1 MSKLRSSVAD
11 EIKIGTV
18 PRRCNSGSV
27 KSSLVTGYLHPD
39 YAESLSE
46 YGTPLQLPRSGGW
59 LLKRSID
66 GVQADAMGTYP
77 LFTCSDWK
85 PLRDD
90 LNQLGKSVVSAVV
103 VTDPLGE
110 YDEPFL
116 RDCFVDLVIP
126 FKSHFGNDLR
136 RPLEETMPKH
146 HARNAS
152 SGLKQVTVERC
163 EDTLSRLGD
172 WVKLY
177 SLLIERHQIT
187 GIRTF
192 SRNSFAGQLKTPGMV
207 CFRAIRDQQ
216 TVGMIL
222 WYVQNGIAYY
232 HLGAYTDEGYH
243 FRASFALFRKALEYF
258 AEAGL
263 NYANL
268 GAGAGLGSDADD
280 GLSRFK
286 RGWSTCVRTAF
297 ICGRIFDRQE
307 YDRLVRARGVGV
319 TNYFPAYRNGEFN

>member
-1 MSKLRSSVAD
+1 M
-11 EIKIGTV
+11 
-18 PRRCNSGSV
+18 
-27 KSSLVTGYLHPD
+27 TGYLHPD

-46 YGTPLQLPRSGGW
+46 FGTPLRLPRSGGW
-59 LLKRSID
+59 LLKRLID

-77 LFTCSDWK
+77 LFTCSNWK
-85 PLRDD
+85 PLKDD

-103 VTDPLGE
+103 VTDPMGE

-116 RDCFVDLVIP
+116 RDCFSDLVIP

-152 SGLKQVTVERC
+152 AGLKQVEVERC
-163 EDTLSRLGD
+163 EDALSHLDD

-177 SLLIERHQIT
+177 WLLIKRHQIT

-192 SRNSFAGQLKTPGMV
+192 SRGSFERQLKTPGMV
-207 CFRAIRDQQ
+207 CFRAVRGRQ

-232 HLGAYTDEGYH
+232 HLGAYTDEGYEL
-243 FRASFALFRKALEYF
+243 RASFALFHRALEYF
-258 AEAGL
+258 AAAGL
-263 NYANL
+263 KYASL

-286 RGWSTCVRTAF
+286 RGWSTCVRTAY

-307 YDRLVRARGVGV
+307 YDRLVRTRGVGA

>member
-1 MSKLRSSVAD
+1 
-11 EIKIGTV
+11 
-18 PRRCNSGSV
+18 
-27 KSSLVTGYLHPD
+27 
-39 YAESLSE
+39 
-46 YGTPLQLPRSGGW
+46 LPRSGGW

-66 GVQADAMGTYP
+66 GVRADAMGTYP
-77 LFTCSDWK
+77 LFTCSDWTA
-85 PLRDD
+85 LQHD

-103 VTDPLGE
+103 VTDPMGA

-116 RDCFVDLVIP
+116 HDCFNDLVIP

-136 RPLEETMPKH
+136 RPLDETMPKH
-146 HARNAS
+146 HARNVS
-152 SGLKQVTVERC
+152 IGLKQVAVERC
-163 EDTLSRLGD
+163 EDAHSNLDD

-177 SLLIERHQIT
+177 SLLIKRHQIT

-192 SRNSFAGQLKTPGMV
+192 SRNSFAQQLKTPGMV
-207 CFRAIRDQQ
+207 CFRAIRNGQ

-222 WYVQNGIAYY
+222 WYVQNGIGYY
-232 HLGAYTDEGYH
+232 HLGAYTDEGYQL
-243 FRASFALFRKALEYF
+243 RASFALFREALEYF
-258 AEAGL
+258 AKSGL
-263 NYANL
+263 KYANL

-286 RGWSTCVRTAF
+286 QGWSTCVRTAY

-307 YDRLVRARGVGV
+307 YDRLARTRGAGA

>member
-1 MSKLRSSVAD
+1 M
-11 EIKIGTV
+11 
-18 PRRCNSGSV
+18 
-27 KSSLVTGYLHPD
+27 HPE

-46 YGTPLQLPRSGGW
+46 FGTPLRLPKSGGW
-59 LLKRSID
+59 LLKRLID

-85 PLRDD
+85 SLKDD

-103 VTDPLGE
+103 VTDPMGA
-110 YDEPFL
+110 YDEAFL
-116 RDCFVDLVIP
+116 RDCFGDLVIP
-126 FKSHFGNDLR
+126 FKSHFGNDLS

-163 EDTLSRLGD
+163 EDALSHLDD
-172 WVKLY
+172 WVRLY
-177 SLLIERHQIT
+177 ALLIKRHQIS

-192 SRNSFAGQLKTPGMV
+192 SRSSFARQLKIPGMV
-207 CFRAIRDQQ
+207 CFRAIRDGQ

-232 HLGAYTDEGYH
+232 HLGAYTDEGYEL
-243 FRASFALFRKALEYF
+243 RASFALFRRALEYF
-258 AEAGL
+258 AESGL
-263 NYANL
+263 KYANL

-286 RGWSTCVRTAF
+286 RGWSTCVRTAY
-297 ICGRIFDRQE
+297 ICGRIFDRRE
-307 YDRLVRARGVGV
+307 YDRLVRVRGVG
-319 TNYFPAYRNGEFN
+319 TTDYFPAYRNGEFN

>member
-1 MSKLRSSVAD
+1 M
-11 EIKIGTV
+11 
-18 PRRCNSGSV
+18 
-27 KSSLVTGYLHPD
+27 SLVTGYLHPD

-46 YGTPLQLPRSGGW
+46 FGTPLLLPRSGGW

-77 LFTCSDWK
+77 LFACSDWK
-85 PLRDD
+85 PLKDD
-90 LNQLGKSVVSAVV
+90 LNQLGESVVSAVV
-103 VTDPLGE
+103 VTDPMGE

-116 RDCFVDLVIP
+116 RDCFNDLVVP
-126 FKSHFGNDLR
+126 FKSHFGNDLS

-146 HARNAS
+146 HARNVS

-163 EDTLSRLGD
+163 EDAISHLEE

-177 SLLIERHQIT
+177 SALIKRHQIT

-192 SRNSFAGQLKTPGMV
+192 SRNSFMRQLKTPGMV
-207 CFRAIRDQQ
+207 CFRAIRDRQ

-222 WYVQNGIAYY
+222 WYVQNGVAYY
-232 HLGAYTDEGYH
+232 HLGAYTDEGYEL
-243 FRASFALFRKALEYF
+243 RASFALFCKALEYF

-263 NYANL
+263 KYANL

-286 RGWSTCVRTAF
+286 RGWSTCVRTAY
-297 ICGRIFDRQE
+297 ICGRILDRQA
-307 YDRLVRARGVGV
+307 YDRLVRARGVGA
-319 TNYFPAYRNGEFN
+319 TNYFPAYRNGEFS